1 MRINHNKATAM
12 RAATLACQR
21 QGCLR
26 SKHDVGHTNG
36 PRCRCNERNDR
47 QLDYASTMLAMA
59 PSRQGD
65 TNASTMP
72 AMMPVRCLQGC

>member
-1 MRINHNKATAM
+1 MHINRNKATAV

-21 QGCLR
+21 LGCLR

-36 PRCRCNERNDR
+36 PRCCCDKRNNR
-47 QLDYASTMLAMA
+47 QLDYGSTTLAMA
-59 PSRQGD
+59 PSRQGNAD
-65 TNASTMP
+65 ASTMP

>member
-1 MRINHNKATAM
+1 MHINRNKATAV

-21 QGCLR
+21 IGCLR

-36 PRCRCNERNDR
+36 PRCRCDERNYR

-65 TNASTMP
+65 ADASTMP
-72 AMMPVRCLQGC
+72 AMMLVWCLQGC